1 MVKTASDK
9 QFPTIVLAGGHK
21 NIRLHDIANFF
32 TDMYRYREHYLP
44 MGSYKTIREIEGTIN
59 DQPGRYPLIL
69 FLLNTL
75 RRTPSI
81 GKVKII
87 GPKPEL
93 EIALAKANFPT
104 SQFEIVAQ
112 GKSFGENM
120 MLGYNAFGGKG
131 HVLLVMGDSP
141 LTSAQS
147 IENFIELSQTY
158 LDYDIII
165 PVVKAAI
172 LDDLAR
178 FMPRPYMRMR
188 PDGMEPQNYY
198 QPIDLDKRGRI
209 SVRLTSLALTNLEGT
224 TVEQINH
231 LRSLRKLL
239 RPAVQRLIREDL
251 GANILIQYRR
261 GIPFTWLSKKF
272 EQLYYKSML
281 VVGLSHAGAAIDV
294 DSSAD
299 LRVITKILNY
309 QRRRKQAKISNKSA
323 T

>member
-1 MVKTASDK
+1 MIKTSSDK
-9 QFPTIVLAGGHK
+9 PFPTIVLAGGHK

-44 MGSYKTIREIEGTIN
+44 MGSYKTTREIEGTIN

-81 GKVKII
+81 GKVKIV

-93 EIALAKANFPT
+93 EIALEKANFPT

-120 MLGYNAFGGKG
+120 MLGYNAFGGNG
-131 HVLLVMGDSP
+131 HALLVMGDSP
-141 LTSAQS
+141 LTTVRS
-147 IENFIELSQTY
+147 IENFIKLSQAY
-158 LDYDIII
+158 LDCDIILS
-165 PVVKAAI
+165 VVKAAV

-178 FMPRPYMRMR
+178 FMPRPYIRMR
-188 PDGMEPQNYY
+188 PEGLGPENYC

-209 SVRLTSLALTNLEGT
+209 GVRLASLALTNLEGT
-224 TVEQINH
+224 TVEQIDH
-231 LRSLRKLL
+231 LRSLRKLI

-272 EQLYYKSML
+272 ELLYGKSIQ
-281 VVGLSHAGAAIDV
+281 VVGLSSAGTAIDV

-309 QRRRKQAKISNKSA
+309 QRRRKQAKISNKSS